1 MTFDESMNAVDKHFE
16 LLIQFAL
23 ELLMTGRTTVAIAY
37 SLSTVLAV
45 DQILVFERGQVVE
58 RGTI

>member
-1 MTFDESMNAVDKHFE
+1 MNAVDKHFE